1 MTRFI
6 LVRHGQTGWNKE
18 ARFRGRVDIEL
29 DEMGVRQAEATAER
43 LAGCEATAVFS
54 SPLKRAMMTAE
65 PVARRLGLEVA
76 PLEGINDMDFG
87 SWEGRSVDEV
97 RKRDEEL
104 FDQWRRSPDVIRIPG
119 GETLDEVRQ
128 RVAAALDELSGRYEN
143 DTVVLV
149 THRVVCKVLLCY
161 LLGLDDSHFWRIA
174 QDTAAVNCFYMGG
187 GSSTVSLVNDTC
199 HLRHL

>member
-1 MTRFI
+1 MTRFF

-29 DEMGVRQAEATAER
+29 DERGVKQAEATAER

-54 SPLKRAMMTAE
+54 SPLRRAVMTAE

-97 RKRDEEL
+97 RERDGEL
-104 FDQWRRSPDVIRIPG
+104 FEQWRLRPDVIRIPE
-119 GETLDEVRQ
+119 GETLDEVRD
-128 RVAAALDELSGRYEN
+128 RAAAALDELGGRYEN

-161 LLGLDDSHFWRIA
+161 LLGLDNSHFWRIA
-174 QDTAAVNCFYMGG
+174 QDTAAVNCFYMDGG
-187 GSSTVSLVNDTC
+187 RSTVSLVNDTC